1 MAEIVNLRHARK
13 AKVRA
18 AAEQEA
24 DANRC
29 KFGRTKAEKER
40 ATLENRQAA
49 KILGASLLD
58 PQKK

>member
-1 MAEIVNLRHARK
+1 MAEIVNLRHVRK

-24 DANRC
+24 DANRR

-40 ATLENRQAA
+40 AAVENRQTA
-49 KILGASLLD
+49 KILDDSLLD
-58 PQKK
+58 PHKK